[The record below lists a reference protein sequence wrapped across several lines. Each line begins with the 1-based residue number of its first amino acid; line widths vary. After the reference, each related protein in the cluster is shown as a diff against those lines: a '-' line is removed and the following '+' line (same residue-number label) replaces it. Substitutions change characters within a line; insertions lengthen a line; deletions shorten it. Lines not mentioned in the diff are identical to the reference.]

1 MNVQELI
8 DRLNEIK
15 DKSLLVYR
23 GDYTMCDN
31 FLIGNITEILNDQ
44 EYGNY
49 ILLLDKNLGAEE

>member
-31 FLIGNITEILNDQ
+31 FLIGNIIEILNDQ

-49 ILLLDKNLGAEE
+49 ILLLDKN

>member
-8 DRLNEIK
+8 DRLNVIK

-23 GDYTMCDN
+23 GDYTVCDN
-31 FLIGNITEILNDQ
+31 FLIGDIKEIFNDE

-49 ILLLDKNLGAEE
+49 ILLLDKN